1 MSGQWQA
8 AESLFLEAAERLK
21 QCQLPAAAA
30 HALHNLAGLHLRRGQ
45 LHEARGY
52 YQVRIR
58 GGITCHVKAPKGCLF
73 ATVEDVPLRV
83 EGCTM

>member
-8 AESLFLEAAERLK
+8 AESLFLEASQRLK

-45 LHEARGY
+45 LEEAKGY
-52 YQVRIR
+52 YQVNGVLP
-58 GGITCHVKAPKGCLF
+58 GG
-73 ATVEDVPLRV
+73 
-83 EGCTM
+83 